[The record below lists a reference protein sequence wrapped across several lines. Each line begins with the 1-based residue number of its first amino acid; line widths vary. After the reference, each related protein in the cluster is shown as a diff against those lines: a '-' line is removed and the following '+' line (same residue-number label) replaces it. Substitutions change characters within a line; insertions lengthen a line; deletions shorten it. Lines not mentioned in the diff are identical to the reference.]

1 MAGGTKCYEVKR
13 DALGKLWWTVVERN
27 PKFAD
32 SPKEAAAKLH
42 AGQLAYVRFH
52 QVSEVEQEFEHS
64 RAA

>member
-13 DALGKLWWTVVERN
+13 DIYDRLWWTVVEHS

-32 SPKEAAAKLH
+32 SPKEAAAKLR
-42 AGQLAYVRFH
+42 AGQSAYVRFH

-64 RAA
+64 RTA